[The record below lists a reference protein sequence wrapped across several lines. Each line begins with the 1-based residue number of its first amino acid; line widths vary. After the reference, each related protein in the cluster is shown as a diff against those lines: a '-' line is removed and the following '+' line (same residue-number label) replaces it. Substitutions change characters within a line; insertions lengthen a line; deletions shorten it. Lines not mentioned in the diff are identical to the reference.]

1 MGLLFRLP
9 LMLLELLLR
18 RLFKRDTDVVTAD
31 AARAAA
37 TPAATAGPF
46 APPEPAAAAPA
57 SPTSPAPT
65 FTGATA
71 NGAPPPTADE
81 AIERRRERE
90 AVDQVAPDPT
100 PPAPLRP
107 ISGHDDHVD
116 REAEVVESFG
126 PADDVGDVGG
136 TITVDAPW
144 PEYDGESA
152 SSIVQRLRSADPATK
167 AVVAL
172 YERQNKNR
180 ATILRAAT

>member
-1 MGLLFRLP
+1 MALLFRLP
-9 LMLLELLLR
+9 LMLLELLVR
-18 RLFKRDTDVVTAD
+18 RLFRRGADDAFSPVVTPE

-37 TPAATAGPF
+37 R
-46 APPEPAAAAPA
+46 
-57 SPTSPAPT
+57 PAPTTPPATT

-90 AVDQVAPDPT
+90 AVEQAAPDPA
-100 PPAPLRP
+100 PPTPLRP
-107 ISGHDDHVD
+107 ISGHDEHVD

-126 PADDVGDVGG
+126 PSEDVGDVGG
-136 TITVDAPW
+136 TITVDSPW
-144 PEYDGESA
+144 PEYDGQSA
-152 SSIVQRLRSADPATK
+152 QAIVQRLRGADAATK

-180 ATILRAAT
+180 ATVLRAAG